1 MAGMVPVQAK
11 VSGPDFKM
19 LGITPGQVIDL
30 LAALKVDGQPVIT
43 DDRAF
48 ADPSLKAQAVL
59 EYFNKNFGISPTE
72 LPHLASVIKQDLRQ
86 GRIDWE
92 G

>member
-1 MAGMVPVQAK
+1 MAVVPVQGNT
-11 VSGPDFKM
+11 SGPDFKM
-19 LGITPGQVIDL
+19 LGITPGQVIDIL
-30 LAALKVDGQPVIT
+30 GALKVDGQPVIS

-48 ADPSLKAQAVL
+48 TDPTLKAQTVL
-59 EYFNKNFGISPTE
+59 EYFNKNFGIPPTE
-72 LPHLASVIKQDLRQ
+72 LAHIASVIKQDLRQ

>member
-1 MAGMVPVQAK
+1 MAPVQGKAS
-11 VSGPDFKM
+11 VPDLQK
-19 LGITPGQVIDL
+19 LGVTAGQIFDIL
-30 LAALKVDGQPVIT
+30 GALKVDGQPVIS

-48 ADPSLKAQAVL
+48 TDPNLKAQAVL
-59 EYFNKNFGISPTE
+59 EYFNKNFGISPNE
-72 LPHLASVIKQDLRQ
+72 LPYLASVIKQDLRQ